1 MDYKDINNKPHLL
14 SKIDE
19 LTQDIN
25 TLLKSK
31 AEEDICS
38 YKKSAL
44 IYYWLRD
51 YKNYLK
57 NEQSFN
63 SKYLPEFERG
73 SIVNVNFGF
82 NIGNEFGGLHYAV
95 VLARSSKTNPNLIVL
110 PLKSLKSHEKKLHT
124 SELFLGTE
132 LYNRLYGKQVALK
145 LSIKEKMNNLFKRQ
159 DSAEKQYALIEKI
172 QTDNKEENAN
182 LDKLHEQLKSEI
194 TSLEQELDLQEK
206 RVSLLESIGTEL
218 SKMKM
223 GSIALV
229 SQIKTISKMRVKNPT
244 NMNDVLYGI
253 KLSTSNMTAIDE
265 KIIEIYTNKHLPKT
279 IYVV

>member
-31 AEEDICS
+31 VEEDICS

-57 NEQSFN
+57 NEQNFN

-82 NIGNEFGGLHYAV
+82 NIGSEFGGLHYAV
-95 VLARSSKTNPNLIVL
+95 VLAHSSKTNPNLIVL
-110 PLKSLKSHEKKLHT
+110 PLKSLKNDEKKLHS

-132 LYNRLYGKQVALK
+132 LYNRLYGKQLALK
-145 LSIKEKMNNLFKRQ
+145 ISINEEMVNLSKRQ
-159 DSAEKQYALIEKI
+159 DAAEKQYALIETI
-172 QTDNKEENAN
+172 QKDNKEENDN
-182 LDKLHEQLKSEI
+182 LDKLHEQLKSEVSFI
-194 TSLEQELDLQEK
+194 SKELDFQEK
-206 RVSLLESIGTEL
+206 RISLLESIWNEL

-244 NMNDVLYGI
+244 SMNDVLYGI
-253 KLSTSNMTAIDE
+253 KLPTSNMTAIDE
-265 KIIEIYTNKHLPKT
+265 KIIEIYTNKH
-279 IYVV
+279 